1 MIFPTK
7 FATVLLKRYR
17 KMKKYNFY
25 AGPAILPKEV
35 MEKAARAVVDLDG
48 KGLSILEISHRSK
61 EFMDILDEARQLVK
75 EILSLP
81 ENYEVLYLTGG
92 ASTQFYMVPFNLLGP
107 DQTAGY
113 VNTGSWASKA
123 MKEAKYF
130 GDVIEL
136 ASSKDQNFS
145 YIPKGFNVPEHLKY
159 IHITSNNTIF
169 GTQYFKLPKT
179 DVPFVCDMSSD
190 IFSRPFDYGKFGLIY
205 AGAQKNMGPAGTTLV
220 ILNKDLIA
228 DKVRDIPTM
237 IDYQTHIEKGSSFN
251 TPPVFPIYVSLLT
264 LRWVIEQGGPTVIHR
279 RNAEKANL
287 LYNEIDNNLM
297 FVGTAAKEDRSQM
310 NVVFLL
316 KDETLESAF
325 LKMCDDAGCVGL
337 KGHRSAGGFRA
348 SIYNAMEMEG
358 INVLIDVMRSFT
370 AKYGQV
376 TAEAH
381 SN

>member
-1 MIFPTK
+1 
-7 FATVLLKRYR
+7 
-17 KMKKYNFY
+17 MKKYNFY

-48 KGLSILEISHRSK
+48 KGLSILEISHRST
-61 EFMDILDEARQLVK
+61 EFMDILNEARQLVK
-75 EILSLP
+75 DILSLP
-81 ENYEVLYLTGG
+81 PNYEVLYLTGG
-92 ASTQFYMVPFNLLGP
+92 ASSQFYMVPFNLLGS

-130 GDVIEL
+130 GSVVEL
-136 ASSKDQNFS
+136 ASSKDQNFN
-145 YIPKGFNVPEHLKY
+145 YIPKGLDVPEHLKY

-169 GTQYFKLPKT
+169 GTQYFELPET

-190 IFSRPFDYGKFGLIY
+190 IFSRPFDYSKFGLIY

-220 ILNKDLIA
+220 VLNKDLIS

-237 IDYQTHIEKGSSFN
+237 IDYHTHIDKGSAFN

-264 LRWVIEQGGPTVIHR
+264 LRWIVDQGGPGVIHR
-279 RNAEKANL
+279 RNEEKAHL
-287 LYNEIDNNLM
+287 LYNEIDQNPM

-316 KDETLESAF
+316 KEESRQSAF
-325 LKMCDDAGCVGL
+325 LKMCEDAGCIGL
-337 KGHRSAGGFRA
+337 KGHRSVGGFRA
-348 SIYNAMEMEG
+348 SIYNAMDLEG
-358 INVLIDVMRSFT
+358 IKVLIDVMRAFT
-370 AKYGQV
+370 AKYGPV

-381 SN
+381 SG